1 MARDRLYL
9 LKPDFLEGGARQFCS
24 ECAMV
29 EGMLS
34 FYPQLRQS
42 LDVRYIGYARPRPD
56 IVAELGPEHQSA
68 PCLVVADPAK
78 AARLA
83 PHVQLQSSNG
93 KAFVADPFLVCEYLA
108 ATLGTGRPH
117 R

>member
-1 MARDRLYL
+1 MTKDRLYL
-9 LKPDFLEGGARQFCS
+9 LKPDFLDGGARQFCS

-34 FYPQLRQS
+34 FYPQLRQAV
-42 LDVRYIGYARPRPD
+42 DVQYVGFAKPRPE
-56 IVAELGPEHQSA
+56 IAAELGPEHQSA

-83 PHVQLQSSNG
+83 PHVRLQSSNG
-93 KAFVADPFLVCEYLA
+93 KAFVDDPFLVCDYLA
-108 ATLGTGRPH
+108 LTLGTGRPH
-117 R
+117 K